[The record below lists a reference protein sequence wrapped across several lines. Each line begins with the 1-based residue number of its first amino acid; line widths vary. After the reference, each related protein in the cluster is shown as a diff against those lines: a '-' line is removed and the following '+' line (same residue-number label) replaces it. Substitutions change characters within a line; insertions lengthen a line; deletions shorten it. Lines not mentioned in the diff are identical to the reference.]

1 MRGGMWELLNL
12 AKFGTEAGQAQLV
25 EERGSTDDL
34 SVESNVERG
43 PRPDVS
49 STSDGERWWERS
61 TAKEEGLSFYH
72 GGCLKHTFRVSREA
86 HEEREI
92 HGVQD
97 LRFERCG

>member
-1 MRGGMWELLNL
+1 MQGEIRRNARTRHQQVWCMRGGMWELLNL

-49 STSDGERWWERS
+49 STSDGERWPER
-61 TAKEEGLSFYH
+61 
-72 GGCLKHTFRVSREA
+72 
-86 HEEREI
+86 I
-92 HGVQD
+92 
-97 LRFERCG
+97 